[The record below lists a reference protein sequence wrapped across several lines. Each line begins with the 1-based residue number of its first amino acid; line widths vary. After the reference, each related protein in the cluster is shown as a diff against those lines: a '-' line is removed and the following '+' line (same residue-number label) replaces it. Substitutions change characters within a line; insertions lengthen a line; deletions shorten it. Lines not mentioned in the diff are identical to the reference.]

1 MPALK
6 HAALAWTCA
15 FAIGAAFNGSL
26 RSLTTA
32 APPAL
37 ILAAFGCLW
46 ALVRSHTHE
55 RAGRCHPLLWW
66 ALFAGFICSW
76 TVPQSPLPP
85 LSVMTRAPAGML
97 RRKHA
102 ERPLNRRADDDASLF
117 DALERIDRDSEHAIG
132 MWFRVSG
139 TWTRAHDGA
148 PATVSRRIM
157 TCCAADAVSVGFDVI
172 PKAGGAPRPQP
183 AGSRAFVRVSGRLG
197 ASMVDG
203 ETRYYLKNAV
213 VSVVNTANPP

>member
-1 MPALK
+1 MPALN
-6 HAALAWTCA
+6 HALLAWCCT
-15 FAIGAAFNGSL
+15 FSIGAAFNGSL

-32 APPAL
+32 ALPTV

-46 ALVRSHTHE
+46 ALVRSHAHE
-55 RAGRCHPLLWW
+55 RTARCHPLLWW
-66 ALFAGFICSW
+66 ALFAGLICSW
-76 TVPQSPLPP
+76 TLPRSPLPP
-85 LSVMTRAPAGML
+85 LSVMTHAPTGRHDPRM
-97 RRKHA
+97 
-102 ERPLNRRADDDASLF
+102 DDDASLF

-132 MWFRVSG
+132 RWLRVSG

-172 PKAGGAPRPQP
+172 PKAGDAPPKGPPGSGAL
-183 AGSRAFVRVSGRLG
+183 VRVSGRLS

-203 ETRYYLKNAV
+203 EIRYCITNAV
-213 VSVVNTANPP
+213 VSIVKTANAP